1 MLPAFKV
8 TEQRQN
14 TKCTGTRQ
22 RTTLLLLS
30 EMILHG
36 KLSALKEICVLSVHT
51 IFLQNE
57 FRAASEKVESRDC
70 LMDMN
75 QTMPYCGF

>member
-1 MLPAFKV
+1 MYWHEAADNVTAVVRDDITWETISFK
-8 TEQRQN
+8 RDM
-14 TKCTGTRQ
+14 C
-22 RTTLLLLS
+22 
-30 EMILHG
+30 I
-36 KLSALKEICVLSVHT
+36 ICPYN
-51 IFLQNE
+51 FLQNE